1 MVIKSSQ
8 DVFNENIANA
18 EIQAKKNAEKSRKI
32 RELRE
37 QLNIAITKSSFAQSE
52 SEKSRYSSQAQGLKR
67 QIEMLEDMNR

>member
-8 DVFNENIANA
+8 EVFNENLVKG
-18 EIQAKKNAEKSRKI
+18 EELAKKQAEKSKKI

-37 QLNIAITKSSFAQSE
+37 QLNLAITKAGFSQSE

-67 QIEMLEDMNR
+67 QIDMLQSMSK

>member
-8 DVFNENIANA
+8 EVFNENLVKG
-18 EIQAKKNAEKSRKI
+18 EELAKKQAEKSKKI

-37 QLNIAITKSSFAQSE
+37 QLNLAITKAGFSQSE

-67 QIEMLEDMNR
+67 QIDLLQSMSK